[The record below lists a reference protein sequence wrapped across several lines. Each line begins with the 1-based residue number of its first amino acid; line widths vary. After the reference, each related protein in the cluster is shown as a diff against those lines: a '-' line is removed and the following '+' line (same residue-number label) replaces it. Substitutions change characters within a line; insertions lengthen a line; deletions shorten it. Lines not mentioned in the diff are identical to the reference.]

1 MEKEFPRVKM
11 AILSMGM
18 SGDFKVAI
26 EEEANMIRVGTSVFG
41 QRYLPDGYF
50 RDENAHQND

>member
-1 MEKEFPRVKM
+1 M